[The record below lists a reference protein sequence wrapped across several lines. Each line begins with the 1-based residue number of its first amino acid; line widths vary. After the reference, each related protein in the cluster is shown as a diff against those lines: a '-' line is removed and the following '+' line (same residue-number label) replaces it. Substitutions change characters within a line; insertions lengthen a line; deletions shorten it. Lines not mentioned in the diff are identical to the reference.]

1 MGINIEGA
9 QYQCPTQTHL
19 KMSDDYMPVPTF
31 LRNKQHLVKL
41 ALAARRSARA
51 ANKASEKWISAFESF
66 YGHSDISDILVDVID
81 NAHGVDSD
89 ITADFIEQ
97 HSAAGQS

>member
-1 MGINIEGA
+1 
-9 QYQCPTQTHL
+9 
-19 KMSDDYMPVPTF
+19 MSGEYLPVPTF
-31 LRNKQHLVKL
+31 LRNKERLVKL
-41 ALAARRSARA
+41 ALAARRSTKA
-51 ANKASEKWISAFESF
+51 ANKASEKWVSAFESL

-97 HSAAGQS
+97 HSAPGQS